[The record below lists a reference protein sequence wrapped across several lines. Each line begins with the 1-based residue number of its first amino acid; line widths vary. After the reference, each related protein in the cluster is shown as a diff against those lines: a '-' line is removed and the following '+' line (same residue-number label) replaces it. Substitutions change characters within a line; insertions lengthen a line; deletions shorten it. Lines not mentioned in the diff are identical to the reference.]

1 MSSSVN
7 IDLCLI
13 SSANLLPKKEMNEIF
28 LEAVNELGGKIS
40 NNILVLNGINI
51 GKLSIGTR
59 IVVQTYTENADF
71 VKKSTEELR
80 KIFTRRS
87 NNANANY
94 IARLEEE
101 RKRIEQSN
109 LEFAEFEKQL
119 NSINKS
125 INSSKK
131 AAERQKMSSCDAIKD
146 ELIESAINKG
156 YDVVENN
163 VNGEIQLQFIR
174 REY

>member
-13 SSANLLPKKEMNEIF
+13 SSANLLPKKEMQEIF
-28 LEAVNELGGKIS
+28 LEAVNELGGKIT
-40 NNILVLNGINI
+40 NNILILNGTNI
-51 GKLSIGTR
+51 GRLSIGSR
-59 IVVQTYTENADF
+59 IVIQTYSENANF
-71 VKKSTEELR
+71 VKQSTEKLR
-80 KIFTRRS
+80 QIFTRRS
-87 NNANANY
+87 KNANSNY

-101 RKRIEQSN
+101 RKKIEQSN
-109 LEFAEFEKQL
+109 LEFAEFERQ
-119 NSINKS
+119 INAIEKN
-125 INSSKK
+125 ITSSKK